1 MRILVVEDEQKVAN
15 ALREGLQ
22 GERYDV
28 VVERTGEGAFFRMTT
43 EQFDAI
49 LLDLTLP
56 GRDGIEILKAMRDRG
71 MKTPVLV
78 LTARDTVQDRIVGLD
93 SGADDYLIKPF
104 AFAELL
110 ARIRALVRRGRVAE
124 APRLAAGD
132 LEVELI
138 TRKVTRGGQP
148 IELTV
153 REFELLEYL
162 LRHQGQVVSRELL
175 ARDVW
180 KETARTTPLDNV
192 IDVHIARLR
201 RKVDADQPSQADS
214 HRARRRIHAPR
225 GRAVTRW
232 WRSHSVRVRLT
243 LWYVAAM
250 VVVLGV
256 YAALVFVFVSRN
268 ASAALDSRLRGD
280 FQWASAMIDQTPEG
294 GITWYEM
301 EELTEEERPWLQVW
315 SVDGQRA
322 VSELRGAAASAARK
336 PASSPSVR
344 TTVSSP
350 SRPPTRRCA
359 C

>member
-1 MRILVVEDEQKVAN
+1 VRILVVEDEQKVAN

-22 GERYDV
+22 GEHYDV
-28 VVERTGEGAFFRMTT
+28 IVERTGEGAFFRMTT

-56 GRDGIEILKAMRDRG
+56 GRDGIEILKAIRERG
-71 MKTPVLV
+71 MRTPVLV

-124 APRLAAGD
+124 MPRLAVGD

-138 TRKVTRGGQP
+138 TRKVTRGGEP
-148 IELTV
+148 IDLTV

-201 RKVDADQPSQADS
+201 RKVDTEQVAKL
-214 HRARRRIHAPR
+214 IHTVR
-225 GRAVTRW
+225 GVGF
-232 WRSHSVRVRLT
+232 
-243 LWYVAAM
+243 M
-250 VVVLGV
+250 
-256 YAALVFVFVSRN
+256 
-268 ASAALDSRLRGD
+268 LR
-280 FQWASAMIDQTPEG
+280 EG
-294 GITWYEM
+294 E
-301 EELTEEERPWLQVW
+301 P
-315 SVDGQRA
+315 
-322 VSELRGAAASAARK
+322 
-336 PASSPSVR
+336 
-344 TTVSSP
+344 
-350 SRPPTRRCA
+350 
-359 C
+359 

>member
-1 MRILVVEDEQKVAN
+1 VRILVVEDEQKVAN

-22 GERYDV
+22 GEEYEV
-28 VVERTGEGAFFRMTT
+28 IVERTGEGAFFRMTT

-56 GRDGIEILKAMRDRG
+56 GRDGIEILKAVRQRG

-78 LTARDTVQDRIVGLD
+78 LTARDTLQDRVLGLD

-110 ARIRALVRRGRVAE
+110 ARIRALVRRGRVTE
-124 APRLAAGD
+124 APRLSVAD
-132 LEVELI
+132 LDVELI

-148 IELTV
+148 VELTV

-201 RKVDADQPSQADS
+201 RKVDADHPG
-214 HRARRRIHAPR
+214 RLIHTVR
-225 GRAVTRW
+225 GVGF
-232 WRSHSVRVRLT
+232 
-243 LWYVAAM
+243 M
-250 VVVLGV
+250 
-256 YAALVFVFVSRN
+256 
-268 ASAALDSRLRGD
+268 LR
-280 FQWASAMIDQTPEG
+280 EG
-294 GITWYEM
+294 E
-301 EELTEEERPWLQVW
+301 P
-315 SVDGQRA
+315 
-322 VSELRGAAASAARK
+322 
-336 PASSPSVR
+336 
-344 TTVSSP
+344 
-350 SRPPTRRCA
+350 
-359 C
+359 